1 MRYKQNLHTHSSF
14 GDGAETPE
22 EIIERAIALGFDSI
36 GFSEHSY
43 FKHSTYFA
51 NRSDN
56 TSEYRTEI
64 HRLKEKYNDSFPV
77 FCGLEVELYSDTE
90 LSGFD
95 YLIGSVHYLK
105 VGDEYVGFDVREP
118 ARVKEAIDR
127 CFDGSGI
134 EFAKAYYKTVAEL
147 PSRADFDIIG
157 HFDLLTKHREIEA
170 LIDTSSKEYRW
181 AAIEAAEA
189 LSGRIPYFEV
199 NTGGVARGYRDF
211 PYPSAELTR
220 ELKRLGFGAV
230 ISSDAHKTDT
240 LDFGFEDAERLLLS
254 CGFKERYILTDN
266 GFVGV
271 EIMEEI

>member
-1 MRYKQNLHTHSSF
+1 MGYKQNLHTHSSF

-51 NRSDN
+51 NRADN
-56 TSEYRTEI
+56 SAEYRDEI
-64 HRLKEKYNDSFPV
+64 HRLKDKYKGSFPV
-77 FCGLEVELYSDTE
+77 FCGLEVEMYSEAE
-90 LSGFD
+90 LSGYD

-105 VGDEYVGFDVREP
+105 VGEEYVGFDVRDP
-118 ARVKEAIDR
+118 SKVKETIDR
-127 CFDGSGI
+127 YFGSGI
-134 EFAKAYYKTVAEL
+134 EFARAYYKTLSEL

-157 HFDLLTKHREIEA
+157 HFDLIAKHREIAA
-170 LIDTSSKEYRW
+170 LIDTSSNEYRN

-189 LSGRIPYFEV
+189 LAGRIPYFEV
-199 NTGGVARGYRDF
+199 NTGGVARGYNDY
-211 PYPSAELTR
+211 PYPAPDLMR

-230 ISSDAHKTDT
+230 ISSDSHKVDT
-240 LDFGFEDAERLLLS
+240 LDFGFDAAEELLRF

-266 GFVGV
+266 GFVPV
-271 EIMEEI
+271 II